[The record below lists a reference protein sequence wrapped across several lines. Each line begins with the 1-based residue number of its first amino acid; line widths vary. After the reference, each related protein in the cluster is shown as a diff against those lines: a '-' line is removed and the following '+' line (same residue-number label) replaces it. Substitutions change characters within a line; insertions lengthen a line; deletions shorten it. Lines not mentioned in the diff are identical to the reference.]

1 MGTVV
6 TVVVLVLVGVAVAV
20 VGVAI
25 LLLLGSLI
33 TTILSELRFDRAA
46 VANLVS
52 AVSAVVVDWR
62 VVVLMSVCAVCVVVG
77 ENGSRGLS
85 NDAASNSGNH
95 GRVRGVRS
103 CNNDAL
109 ADDAILAGEVLHEF
123 RLSPG
128 QRSCGI
134 CGVGECLVIDR
145 ASRGISV
152 WVVHAVND
160 LSKWVEHVAT
170 IGADISVSVVANV
183 TVLTEREGEVASSV
197 TRCRHWGEGSHD
209 GCGVAWH
216 LSDLE
221 DVVVHSVR
229 VELADAVGGLVELG
243 GNVCDLRWRVLLVR
257 APPALWLLHVPW
269 LVWVVSMLVWVG
281 VVLLVV
287 LLLVWL
293 MLVVLLVVV
302 LLVLLV
308 VLLVWLLLVVV
319 LLMLVASGL
328 VSDRLVMAFLWLA
341 I

>member
-6 TVVVLVLVGVAVAV
+6 TVVVLVLVGVAVAGV
-20 VGVAI
+20 AEVGVAI
-25 LLLLGSLI
+25 LLLLLGSLI
-33 TTILSELRFDRAA
+33 TTILSKLRFDRAA

-77 ENGSRGLS
+77 EHGSRGLS
-85 NDAASNSGNH
+85 NDAASNSVNH

-109 ADDAILAGEVLHEF
+109 ADDAILAREVLHEF

-128 QRSCGI
+128 QGSRGNI
-134 CGVGECLVIDR
+134 CGVGEFLVIDR

-197 TRCRHWGEGSHD
+197 TRGRHRGEGSHD

-216 LSDLE
+216 LSNLD
-221 DVVVHSVR
+221 DVVVDSILR
-229 VELADAVGGLVELG
+229 VEFADAVGGLVELG
-243 GNVCDLRWRVLLVR
+243 GNVRDLRWRVLLVR
-257 APPALWLLHVPW
+257 APPALWFLHVP
-269 LVWVVSMLVWVG
+269 
-281 VVLLVV
+281 
-287 LLLVWL
+287 
-293 MLVVLLVVV
+293 
-302 LLVLLV
+302 
-308 VLLVWLLLVVV
+308 
-319 LLMLVASGL
+319 
-328 VSDRLVMAFLWLA
+328 
-341 I
+341 

>member
-6 TVVVLVLVGVAVAV
+6 TVVVLVLVGVAV
-20 VGVAI
+20 VGVA
-25 LLLLGSLI
+25 LVGVAMLLLGSLI
-33 TTILSELRFDRAA
+33 TTILSKLRFGRDA
-46 VANLVS
+46 VANLMSTV
-52 AVSAVVVDWR
+52 VAVVAVVLGWR
-62 VVVLMSVCAVCVVVG
+62 VVVLMGVCAVCVGVSVH
-77 ENGSRGLS
+77 GSRGFS
-85 NDAASNSGNH
+85 NDAASNSVNH

-123 RLSPG
+123 CLSPG
-128 QRSCGI
+128 QRSCGNI
-134 CGVGECLVIDR
+134 CGVGEFLVIDR
-145 ASRGISV
+145 ASCGISV

-170 IGADISVSVVANV
+170 IAADISVGVVTNV
-183 TVLTEREGEVASSV
+183 TELTDREGEVASSV
-197 TRCRHWGEGSHD
+197 TRGRRRGEGSHD

-221 DVVVHSVR
+221 DVVVGSIR

-243 GNVCDLRWRVLLVR
+243 GRVGDLRWRVLLVR

-287 LLLVWL
+287 LLLVVL
-293 MLVVLLVVV
+293 LLVVL
-302 LLVLLV
+302 
-308 VLLVWLLLVVV
+308 LLVWLLLVVV

-328 VSDRLVMAFLWLA
+328 VSGRLAMWFLWLA